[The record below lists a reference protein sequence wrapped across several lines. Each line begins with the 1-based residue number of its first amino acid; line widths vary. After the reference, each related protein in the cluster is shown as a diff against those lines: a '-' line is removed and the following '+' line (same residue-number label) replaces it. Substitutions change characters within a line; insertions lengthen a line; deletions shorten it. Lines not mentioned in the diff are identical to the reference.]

1 MNMEHTFTATIR
13 KILKDHFGINSEKI
27 FETSLLIRYINLKT
41 RSANRGTKARS
52 SFANIYALYALVE
65 DYIGKGF
72 LDTGKNYAKYKG
84 ANFTDLLKRARSLPF
99 GSKLQNHAF
108 NSRLN
113 DEFKKFFPECL
124 LEPILRIR
132 GEGKYW
138 INEQLL
144 KIEVDTVS
152 LNVSQVLI
160 EIIDEYIKTKKDS
173 FNEFI
178 ETCKIMQKVSPTND
192 KEIRNYIC
200 SLLQPNVD
208 ARVFE
213 IVSYAILKQHY
224 AGIPIYWGWSIDKI
238 KEENLRLFKTGRT
251 NANDGGIDF
260 VMKPMGRFFQVT
272 ETTDVKKYF
281 LDIDKV
287 QKYPITFVIKTI
299 ESIDKLLKDIEA
311 KARQLYPIDTIV
323 QKYMDSIEEIINIPV
338 LLAYLDDITV
348 TNDIID
354 VFQEIITQSEVEF
367 NFGSSGELP

>member
-1 MNMEHTFTATIR
+1 MNMEHAFTKTIH
-13 KILKDHFGINSEKI
+13 KILQNHFGNRSEKI
-27 FETSLLIRYINLKT
+27 FEASLLIRYVNLKT
-41 RSANRGTKARS
+41 RSASRGTKARS
-52 SFANIYALYALVE
+52 SYANIYALYVLIE
-65 DYIGKGF
+65 DYVCKGF
-72 LDTGKNYAKYKG
+72 LDSKRDYAKYEG

-124 LEPILRIR
+124 LEPILRSR

-144 KIEVDTVS
+144 KIKVGTVS
-152 LNVSQVLI
+152 LNVARVLI
-160 EIIDEYIKTKKDS
+160 EIIDAYIQTKKDS

-178 ETCKIMQKVSPTND
+178 ATCKAMQKVSKTND
-192 KEIRNYIC
+192 KDIRSFIC

-208 ARVFE
+208 ARIFE

-260 VMKPMGRFFQVT
+260 VMKPLGRFFQVT

-287 QKYPITFVIKTI
+287 QRYPITFVIKTN
-299 ESIDKLLKDIEA
+299 ENIDKLQEDIETKA
-311 KARQLYPIDTIV
+311 KQLYPIDTIV
-323 QKYMDSIEEIINIPV
+323 QRYMDSIEEIINIPK
-338 LLAYLDDITV
+338 LLDYLDNVT
-348 TNDIID
+348 TNDIVNI
-354 VFQEIITQSEVEF
+354 FQEIITQSEIEF
-367 NFGSSGELP
+367 NFDSSNDSP